1 VKLEEI
7 KELVEFILG
16 KDVGEFEL
24 EVEGLRI
31 RLVKPKP
38 EIKIMESTKNPTPA
52 VVSPSEVKE
61 PAKQEMKKSDANVH
75 YITAPMIGTFY
86 RAPDPSSP
94 PFVKEGDH
102 VSKGDVLCIIEA
114 MKLMNEV
121 ESDVDGTIKE
131 ILVENAQPV
140 EYGQKLFAI
149 IPD

>member
-1 VKLEEI
+1 MKLDEI
-7 KELVEFILG
+7 KELVEFVMG
-16 KDVGEFEL
+16 KDVEEFEL

-31 RLVKPKP
+31 KLVKPRP
-38 EIKIMESTKNPTPA
+38 EIRVVEGNFTPA
-52 VVSPSEVKE
+52 PVQAASSQTAEEAEAKVSE
-61 PAKQEMKKSDANVH
+61 NVH

-140 EYGQKLFAI
+140 EYGQKLFVI
-149 IPD
+149 VPD